1 MIFSRLSISNKTD
14 WKKTHNQ
21 SPSTILVWLTNFYH
35 SILILCYMYVNEM
48 NSRPSCD
55 DKLQYDYLF
64 HSLRW
69 GRETGISTRRMVPE
83 TFNQNN
89 LELVKQYYGY
99 STEKAQSVLE
109 ILTDEQLEYIR
120 KSFLKD
126 ESGWWK
132 RIIQISKLLSSSI
145 NRLNN

>member
-1 MIFSRLSISNKTD
+1 
-14 WKKTHNQ
+14 
-21 SPSTILVWLTNFYH
+21 
-35 SILILCYMYVNEM
+35 
-48 NSRPSCD
+48 
-55 DKLQYDYLF
+55 
-64 HSLRW
+64 
-69 GRETGISTRRMVPE
+69 MVPE

-126 ESGWWK
+126 ESG
-132 RIIQISKLLSSSI
+132 
-145 NRLNN
+145 